1 MRKCENC
8 GHENDEDAAF
18 CENCGANLNSTF
30 SAKPFPRKSIK
41 KEDTMAQSTKILII
55 VCVILVAGLGITA
68 GALIQMSKVG
78 TVPGTN
84 SSSISQQTNAT
95 GSNAPV
101 NNVQYPYKS
110 FSNGVISFK
119 YPSSWGILPDTSN
132 IMAIVGLPHYPSFSV
147 YDESKYGYSS
157 LADYVSSSKSYMTA
171 NGFSI
176 QSEQSK
182 MVDGLQAHEIIYQ
195 GKSGNG
201 KMIIQQIEL
210 VEKSPGLQ
218 YFALVGADTT
228 DNYDQDNSEFN
239 QIINSFKFI
248 S

>member
-1 MRKCENC
+1 
-8 GHENDEDAAF
+8 
-18 CENCGANLNSTF
+18 
-30 SAKPFPRKSIK
+30 
-41 KEDTMAQSTKILII
+41 
-55 VCVILVAGLGITA
+55 
-68 GALIQMSKVG
+68 
-78 TVPGTN
+78 
-84 SSSISQQTNAT
+84 
-95 GSNAPV
+95 
-101 NNVQYPYKS
+101 
-110 FSNGVISFK
+110 
-119 YPSSWGILPDTSN
+119 
-132 IMAIVGLPHYPSFSV
+132 
-147 YDESKYGYSS
+147 
-157 LADYVSSSKSYMTA
+157 MTA

-182 MVDGLQAHEIIYQ
+182 MVDGLQAYEIVYQ